1 MAWEEPKTD
10 WTAGDVVSK
19 DDFNRIEGN
28 IQELE
33 NTKETSAG
41 AQAKANTAETNAKA
55 YTDTHEA
62 KSASIS
68 AKGHVQLSDSVSS
81 TSISLAATAN
91 AVKKAYDKA
100 DEKMD
105 KSGGEF
111 TGITKAHSNTS
122 YTTKQIRNIILS
134 PDNANVSLMADG
146 DIWMKYK

>member
-1 MAWEEPKTD
+1 MAWENPKTN
-10 WTAGDVVSK
+10 WGQLGQTVPGV

-28 IQELE
+28 TEHLQ
-33 NTKETSAG
+33 
-41 AQAKANTAETNAKA
+41 
-55 YTDTHEA
+55 
-62 KSASIS
+62 
-68 AKGHVQLSDSVSS
+68 
-81 TSISLAATAN
+81 
-91 AVKKAYDKA
+91 